1 MKRYL
6 KIVTIFF
13 TSLFLVSLDTYADTT
28 DDIINEIF
36 VEIEKPIDPSEHI
49 ELKQY
54 LSFLLKQPANKSST
68 DIARKNLLNLDV
80 YSSVKCEIQKIE
92 LSNKLFCLVK
102 RIPIIEEIIVK
113 NLPLILLEADL
124 RKRLPIHVGDK
135 FEPNSTVAATQL
147 EKIKRAAESFLERQ
161 GFFEAEVITNYA
173 ENKISPTVNIII
185 TIKDGVFRRVNL
197 VKLSSNITFNRQKI
211 KQMFRNMCLNFDD
224 IFNIFTIGGFNCYS
238 RERERQSLQNLQ
250 AFLDKNGYP
259 TASVSI
265 QKIKLNPESE
275 STPKQCKIV
284 KPKNKSNPATKLLM
298 PTKCLDIN
306 IAIDLGPQVI
316 VDFKFI
322 NAQSLSLNSTG
333 TFFRS
338 FFGIELFSRLLNTSF
353 TGSKW
358 PADETILVESLRQS
372 LSFNTS
378 RKIDEQE
385 INQSILNIKSNL
397 AERGYYNPNVTADY
411 DNFDNKIVNIKF
423 TIEPNT
429 PYYVSKISITGNAIF
444 PESEILAQTDLP
456 IKPRSGFYSG
466 HYDDATI
473 TQSANKLKSFYLRH
487 GYPDAQISTEKIL
500 QGQYNL
506 ELFYRINPGAK
517 YSVTDLNIVNSDDKL
532 LSQILPILTNCSTAK
547 NIPASQ
553 ITSTSV
559 CQNSPYI
566 ISAVADDA
574 NRITDIYRNNGYLN
588 TTVETKIL
596 QDKTNATITYVLNEK
611 STNPQIRTA
620 GVLVDGNVLT
630 KQSVILRQMDAK
642 SLTNNAVLN
651 NIIIATPIRA
661 LRQTNLF
668 SRINY
673 QLIRNINDP
682 NKDYILLS
690 LTEKPSLTLDF
701 SLGYSSDNLFSLG
714 TEFNHNNLFG
724 DMVQWK
730 TQLELG
736 LFWGHQS
743 GLQNLFR
750 WPQIYGLPLNL
761 KLIIPQITFTNFVD
775 MQPVERHLLLQLIA
789 NLDWQLSNK
798 FLPFFQYEIRWDKWL
813 QKDTEPAS
821 FSNLDGLLLTTQEDS
836 TARIILTPGI
846 RYIDLDHP
854 FNPTNGLQLN
864 LSANFSFA
872 LLGEQFPFTIFNT
885 QIIHYITK
893 GPFTFASQII
903 FRRAFIKSPRD
914 NWWELKYQS
923 DMETLGGDLT
933 VRGYQPNTIGIFGA
947 LRNSRDGKIL
957 KTKDG
962 QEIEDYHPG
971 NMSLQANFEIR
982 FPLKKN
988 LFIGDL
994 NGVVFT
1000 DFGLI
1005 DNCTGLF
1012 QCSLGTAKEQINQQL
1027 GWSVGLGLRY
1037 ILPIG
1042 PISFDWAISPIRQN
1056 PSSWLGY
1063 ESRFH
1068 LLFGY
1073 MF

>member
-1 MKRYL
+1 
-6 KIVTIFF
+6 
-13 TSLFLVSLDTYADTT
+13 
-28 DDIINEIF
+28 
-36 VEIEKPIDPSEHI
+36 
-49 ELKQY
+49 
-54 LSFLLKQPANKSST
+54 
-68 DIARKNLLNLDV
+68 
-80 YSSVKCEIQKIE
+80 
-92 LSNKLFCLVK
+92 
-102 RIPIIEEIIVK
+102 
-113 NLPLILLEADL
+113 
-124 RKRLPIHVGDK
+124 
-135 FEPNSTVAATQL
+135 
-147 EKIKRAAESFLERQ
+147 
-161 GFFEAEVITNYA
+161 
-173 ENKISPTVNIII
+173 
-185 TIKDGVFRRVNL
+185 
-197 VKLSSNITFNRQKI
+197 
-211 KQMFRNMCLNFDD
+211 
-224 IFNIFTIGGFNCYS
+224 
-238 RERERQSLQNLQ
+238 
-250 AFLDKNGYP
+250 
-259 TASVSI
+259 
-265 QKIKLNPESE
+265 
-275 STPKQCKIV
+275 
-284 KPKNKSNPATKLLM
+284 
-298 PTKCLDIN
+298 
-306 IAIDLGPQVI
+306 
-316 VDFKFI
+316 
-322 NAQSLSLNSTG
+322 
-333 TFFRS
+333 
-338 FFGIELFSRLLNTSF
+338 
-353 TGSKW
+353 
-358 PADETILVESLRQS
+358 
-372 LSFNTS
+372 
-378 RKIDEQE
+378 
-385 INQSILNIKSNL
+385 
-397 AERGYYNPNVTADY
+397 
-411 DNFDNKIVNIKF
+411 
-423 TIEPNT
+423 
-429 PYYVSKISITGNAIF
+429 
-444 PESEILAQTDLP
+444 
-456 IKPRSGFYSG
+456 
-466 HYDDATI
+466 
-473 TQSANKLKSFYLRH
+473 
-487 GYPDAQISTEKIL
+487 
-500 QGQYNL
+500 
-506 ELFYRINPGAK
+506 
-517 YSVTDLNIVNSDDKL
+517 
-532 LSQILPILTNCSTAK
+532 
-547 NIPASQ
+547 
-553 ITSTSV
+553 
-559 CQNSPYI
+559 
-566 ISAVADDA
+566 
-574 NRITDIYRNNGYLN
+574 
-588 TTVETKIL
+588 
-596 QDKTNATITYVLNEK
+596 
-611 STNPQIRTA
+611 
-620 GVLVDGNVLT
+620 
-630 KQSVILRQMDAK
+630 
-642 SLTNNAVLN
+642 
-651 NIIIATPIRA
+651 